1 MWWEITR
8 ACQCGVFGYSKTSLG
23 ATKNTFIF
31 TWVNLNTSKHSII
44 CKRGEK
50 REASIKYIFIYG
62 NTLFLKFFLPFANL
76 ETDGCI
82 DRVQPKMSAFS
93 MRVLILW
100 YQNVISNFS
109 QTIFHEISHWK
120 NRCQFSVFELCHQSI
135 KNKSPTD
142 IFKSIYSFGS
152 IGFGVFLKIQ
162 ISILIAQNISQVWG

>member
-1 MWWEITR
+1 MWWEITW

-120 NRCQFSVFELCHQSI
+120 TDANFQFLNCV
-135 KNKSPTD
+135 
-142 IFKSIYSFGS
+142 
-152 IGFGVFLKIQ
+152 
-162 ISILIAQNISQVWG
+162 ISQLKTNLPRIFLNRFTVLDLLVLVFFLRYRFPFL